1 MTNNKQSM
9 KLYTEEQ
16 IKEAFNCG
24 RLYLGR
30 EGDTN
35 FYHLID
41 KLTPIE
47 LPSDSLCINCD
58 ESKSTHNV
66 CMDCMIKIGKE
77 NIELPSDEEIDD
89 HVEEDFLNATEV
101 HKYSEEVQLLMKAM
115 CKAGMKCMRDKIKG
129 DNK

>member
-1 MTNNKQSM
+1 M

-16 IKEAFNCG
+16 LKEAFHCG

-41 KLTPIE
+41 RLTPTE
-47 LPSDSLCINCD
+47 
-58 ESKSTHNV
+58 
-66 CMDCMIKIGKE
+66 M
-77 NIELPSDEEIDD
+77 PSDEEIDA
-89 HVEEDFLNATEV
+89 HVEEDFLNSIEV

-115 CKAGMKCMRDKIKG
+115 CKAGMKCMRDKIQGGIKC
-129 DNK
+129 